1 MQRRLGFRQA
11 VARGGDTSESRVPD
25 VPVRSRTYQNY
36 LRDHGDGA
44 MQMARRWSSRSSPSP
59 AIPRRSCGSRRPE
72 ACVDGGVDLAM
83 EKGREHV
90 QKMHSDERV
99 QVRGKRGAGDRRSAA
114 GVEVYRRRQ
123 CGSSSSIL
131 SSLGA

>member
-1 MQRRLGFRQA
+1 M
-11 VARGGDTSESRVPD
+11 
-25 VPVRSRTYQNY
+25 
-36 LRDHGDGA
+36 
-44 MQMARRWSSRSSPSP
+44 
-59 AIPRRSCGSRRPE
+59 
-72 ACVDGGVDLAM
+72 DGGVNLAM

-123 CGSSSSIL
+123 CGSSSSKT
-131 SSLGA
+131 SSLVAIFLGFLDGGDAGKVENI